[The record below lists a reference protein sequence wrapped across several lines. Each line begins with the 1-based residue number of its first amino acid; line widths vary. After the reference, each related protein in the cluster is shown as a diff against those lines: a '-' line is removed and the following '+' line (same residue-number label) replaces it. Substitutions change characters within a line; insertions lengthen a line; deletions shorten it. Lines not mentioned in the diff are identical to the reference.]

1 MKTLLLGVVATAA
14 ILGGAP
20 ASAEYREVRIV
31 RDWDPPWHHRP
42 WYRHFAWGGCRDVTE
57 RRYQPDAL
65 SWFAGFTAA
74 ERPQYR
80 LSN

>member
-1 MKTLLLGVVATAA
+1 MKEHAMKTLLLGVVAAAA
-14 ILGGAP
+14 ILGAAP

-57 RRYQPDAL
+57 RRYQPD
-65 SWFAGFTAA
+65 GTVVV
-74 ERPQYR
+74 RR
-80 LSN
+80 IHRC